1 MKTLKVGVIG
11 LGGQGRGHA
20 KAMMKAKGNV
30 PYELVAVCDVRP
42 ETFEK
47 VSLQGNLKE
56 NSSTIGFEEYNCYT
70 SADEMFAKENLD
82 FVVIAIPTYLHC
94 EMTVK
99 ALRAGCHVLCEK
111 PMARTVAECDE
122 MIRVANEC
130 GKQLMIGQCL
140 RFWDEYRVLRKFVDS
155 GELGKVTAGMFY
167 RGGSFPQWSFEN
179 WYAHKELGGGAIFDQ
194 HVHDVD
200 MVNYLFGLP
209 EAVSS
214 NGRILIEGS
223 NFDTVCTNYI
233 YKDGPV
239 AFSHNDWTLS
249 SGFAHGFRVNFE
261 RGTLEMGKEFKLTRK
276 GEAAE
281 VIEFTKT
288 NALTN
293 ETTYFAECILGE
305 HANEINPPEASRD
318 SIRLVLAEIA
328 SAEKCAEK
336 VAL

>member
-1 MKTLKVGVIG
+1 MKTLKVGLIG

-42 ETFEK
+42 ENFEK
-47 VSLQGNLKE
+47 ISVQGNLKE
-56 NSSTIGFEEYNCYT
+56 NSSSIGFDAYNCYT
-70 SADEMFAKENLD
+70 DADEMFAKEALD

-111 PMARTVAECDE
+111 PMARTIAECDE

-140 RFWDEYRVLRKFVDS
+140 RFWDEYRVLRGLVDS

-167 RGGSFPQWSFEN
+167 RGGSFPAWSFEN

-200 MVNYLFGLP
+200 MVNYLFGMP

-214 NGRILIEGS
+214 NGRVLIEGS

-249 SGFAHGFRVNFE
+249 SGFAHGYRVNFE
-261 RGTLEMGKEFKLTRK
+261 NGTLEMGKELKLTRK
-276 GEAAE
+276 GAPAE

-305 HANEINPPEASRD
+305 HANEINPPESSRE

-336 VAL
+336 VAP